1 MLHPPGIPTTTL
13 GSTGVCVTRLGLG
26 GEGILRTFG
35 CEDEAHAVIEAA
47 LAAGVTY
54 VESARAYQGS
64 ERYYGSVLPRWRR
77 DRLFIAS
84 KAHDRSRRGARA
96 MLETTLTA
104 MGLEYLDLWQFHDI
118 REWSEVA
125 ELDDPNGAYAAFVE
139 AKEQGLV
146 RFIGVT
152 GHADPG
158 VLRGAFER
166 VRFDTVLLP
175 VNPAEGL
182 SADGFER
189 SVIPAARA
197 RGMGVV
203 GMKVLARGLL
213 VHPRLG
219 LSAEEAI
226 RYALGADVD
235 AIVVGCDDVAQVEA
249 NVAAACLDPLTADE
263 RRRIEERIRPVA
275 TRLSYYRRPPVA

>member
-146 RFIGVT
+146 RFIGVN
-152 GHADPG
+152 GPA
-158 VLRGAFER
+158 A
-166 VRFDTVLLP
+166 TVLLP

-213 VHPRLG
+213 VHPLLG
-219 LSAEEAI
+219 
-226 RYALGADVD
+226 
-235 AIVVGCDDVAQVEA
+235 
-249 NVAAACLDPLTADE
+249 
-263 RRRIEERIRPVA
+263 
-275 TRLSYYRRPPVA
+275 

>member
-175 VNPAEGL
+175 VNPAGSGARDGRRRDEGP
-182 SADGFER
+182 R
-189 SVIPAARA
+189 ARA
-197 RGMGVV
+197 PRAPAPRRLRRGSDS
-203 GMKVLARGLL
+203 LCARG
-213 VHPRLG
+213 
-219 LSAEEAI
+219 
-226 RYALGADVD
+226 
-235 AIVVGCDDVAQVEA
+235 
-249 NVAAACLDPLTADE
+249 
-263 RRRIEERIRPVA
+263 RRRCDRRRLRRRRPGRSQCRGGLPRSA
-275 TRLSYYRRPPVA
+275 HGRRTAPDRRAHPAGGDAPQLLPPSAGRLSSAS